1 MSIVPCQRNDK
12 LKKLIEE
19 YAEVLKKDAHN
30 LGNHG
35 LTEEEFYDSGL
46 FRGAIERIRGQFS
59 ASMTDKREFVSA
71 VLDDLK
77 SVGFIKDWDPTG
89 TRNRHDYSL
98 SLPNGKVVAIELKG
112 CLDGNNTNIFER
124 PPNAE
129 EFIVWSVCT
138 NPGADPQH
146 NVWSGLHTRLGAEII
161 SKNQVIDGVVV
172 WDMVC
177 GTVGRPCPKLNA
189 APNRVNELG
198 KYHLP
203 PPCLYAFPATVPSPR
218 NNPEPRIRSV
228 DQVEFLKAL
237 STRFGS
243 NDTEHFSVG
252 FQVRHDGNELLRKT
266 TVTQDKRTQRESEF
280 TALQRS

>member
-129 EFIVWSVCT
+129 S
-138 NPGADPQH
+138 
-146 NVWSGLHTRLGAEII
+146 L
-161 SKNQVIDGVVV
+161 
-172 WDMVC
+172 
-177 GTVGRPCPKLNA
+177 
-189 APNRVNELG
+189 
-198 KYHLP
+198 
-203 PPCLYAFPATVPSPR
+203 
-218 NNPEPRIRSV
+218 
-228 DQVEFLKAL
+228 
-237 STRFGS
+237 
-243 NDTEHFSVG
+243 
-252 FQVRHDGNELLRKT
+252 
-266 TVTQDKRTQRESEF
+266 
-280 TALQRS
+280 

>member
-59 ASMTDKREFVSA
+59 ASMTDKREFVST

-77 SVGFIKDWDPTG
+77 SVGLIEDWDPTG

-228 DQVEFLKAL
+228 NQVEFLKAL
-237 STRFGS
+237 STRFGCK
-243 NDTEHFSVG
+243 DTEHFSVG

-266 TVTQDKRTQRESEF
+266 TVTQDRRTQRESEF